1 VLFFWGKPQRCL
13 LRKARLK
20 ATQMVTLPQTQNSAA
35 FVETGDGFGF
45 SGAPLREESIF

>member
-1 VLFFWGKPQRCL
+1 MGKPQRCL

-20 ATQMVTLPQTQNSAA
+20 ATQMATFPQTQNSAA
-35 FVETGDGFGF
+35 FVETGDAFAF